1 MSGSPLLAGALHPTG
16 GAARASAP
24 GGAARPVR
32 AAARAGGRAP
42 WPARVAFLTVG
53 ALLAGGAGRLV
64 YIERTRGEE
73 LRERARSQQSAFLI
87 VPAQRGSILDARG
100 RVLAGSVRRPSIFA
114 DPTLIRDCRYAAHT
128 LAPILGL
135 DGRELERQLADAGGR
150 RFVWVKRQISDAELR
165 AFEAVRAARGL
176 TGFVVRYEP
185 QREYLHGRL
194 ASHVLGFVG
203 AEQTGLAGIEQS
215 FDTALRGSDGR
226 QVWTVDTRRNR
237 VESRPEEF
245 TAPRDGS
252 SVVLT
257 IDAYIQARTE
267 HHLSAAVSRYKAAWG
282 SAVVLDPLTGEVLA
296 MAVIPDFDP
305 AHPLPPVGEGAELEA
320 ARQRLINRA
329 VAGAYEPGSMF
340 KPFIASC
347 ALEDRLTRFGEVFAI
362 NGPTRSFG
370 SRTISD
376 THAYGSLVFEEVI
389 SKSSNIGMGLI
400 GARCGN
406 ARLHAYVRRFGF
418 GDLTGIDLPGEHA
431 GLVQDFSRW
440 NSYST
445 QSVPIGQE
453 IAITPIQLATAFSV
467 FCNGGI
473 LLRPRIVRGV
483 IDANGEVQEDRST
496 PIAVRRVLDEQTAEA
511 IRTGPLVD
519 VCVSGT
525 ARTTGNIPDYQTFG
539 KTGTAQIAIPG
550 RRGYL
555 GGQYMGSFIGG
566 APSDHPR
573 VVATVSIY
581 RPSSGQYYGG
591 TVAAPAVASILA
603 DALAYLREPPQAMV
617 KKPSG
622 VPRGSERD

>member
-1 MSGSPLLAGALHPTG
+1 MSGSPIAVGRLSRGPDARVSVRAGGARTARRSSSGERRWAGRTALALAGGLLLAGA
-16 GAARASAP
+16 
-24 GGAARPVR
+24 
-32 AAARAGGRAP
+32 
-42 WPARVAFLTVG
+42 
-53 ALLAGGAGRLV
+53 GRLG
-64 YIERTRGEE
+64 YIERTRGDE
-73 LRERARSQQSAFLI
+73 LREQARSQQTAFLTI
-87 VPAQRGSILDARG
+87 PAQRGSILDARG

-114 DPTLIRDCRYAAHT
+114 DPTLVGDVRYAAHT
-128 LAPILGL
+128 LAPILALNAG
-135 DGRELERQLADAGGR
+135 ELERRLAGADGR
-150 RFVWVKRQISDAELR
+150 RFVWVKRQISDDELK

-176 TGFVVRYEP
+176 SGFVVRYEP
-185 QREYLHGRL
+185 QREYLNGRL
-194 ASHVLGFVG
+194 ACHVVGFVG

-215 FDTALRGSDGR
+215 FDAQLRGRDGR

-237 VESRPEEF
+237 IESRPEEF
-245 TAPRDGS
+245 SSPRDGS

-257 IDAYIQARTE
+257 IDAYIQSRAE
-267 HHLSAAVSRYKAAWG
+267 QHLSTAVKQYKAAWG
-282 SAVVLDPLTGEVLA
+282 SAVVMDPQSGEVLA
-296 MAVIPDFDP
+296 MAVYPDFDP
-305 AHPLPPVGEGAELEA
+305 AEPLPPQAEGPALEA
-320 ARQRLINRA
+320 ARERLINKA

-347 ALEDRLTRFGEVFAI
+347 ALEEGLTRLGEVFAI

-376 THAYGSLVFEEVI
+376 THAYGSLTFEEVI

-406 ARLHAYVRRFGF
+406 SRLNSYVRRFGF

-445 QSVPIGQE
+445 QSVPMGQE

-483 IDANGEVQEDRST
+483 IDANGDVVEDRST
-496 PIAVRRVLDEQTAEA
+496 PIAIRRVLDASVAETM
-511 IRTGPLVD
+511 RTGPLVD

-539 KTGTAQIAIPG
+539 KTGTAQIAASG

-573 VVATVSIY
+573 VVATVSIF

-591 TVAAPAVASILA
+591 TVAAPAVANILA
-603 DALAYLREPPQAMV
+603 DTLAYLREPPQAVV
-617 KKPSG
+617 KKPTG
-622 VPRGSERD
+622 APGRVERD